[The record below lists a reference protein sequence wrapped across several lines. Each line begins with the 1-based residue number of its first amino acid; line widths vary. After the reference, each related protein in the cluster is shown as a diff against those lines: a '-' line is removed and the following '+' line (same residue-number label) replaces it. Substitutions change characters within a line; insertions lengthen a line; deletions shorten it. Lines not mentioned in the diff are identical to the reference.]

1 MLSEHVDE
9 WTQKWKREGLREGKL
24 EGLREGERKGKR
36 EGKLEGKRD
45 ALKRLLRV
53 RFGDL
58 PPRAQARIDAA
69 TLGQLDAWLDGLF
82 QAATLDVLLAGQPPE
97 SHPPGN

>member
-9 WTQKWKREGLREGKL
+9 WTQKWKREGLREG
-24 EGLREGERKGKR
+24 LREGERA
-36 EGKLEGKRD
+36 GKLEGKSD

-53 RFGDL
+53 RFGEL
-58 PPRAQARIDAA
+58 PPWAQARIDAA

-82 QAATLDVLLAGQPPE
+82 LAATLEILLGGQPPG
-97 SHPPGN
+97 SRPPAG

>member
-9 WTQKWKREGLREGKL
+9 WTQKWKREGV
-24 EGLREGERKGKR
+24 REGERA
-36 EGKLEGKRD
+36 GKRD

-58 PPRAQARIDAA
+58 PPWAQARIDAA

-82 QAATLDVLLAGQPPE
+82 QVATLDALLGGQPRQSLPAA
-97 SHPPGN
+97 G